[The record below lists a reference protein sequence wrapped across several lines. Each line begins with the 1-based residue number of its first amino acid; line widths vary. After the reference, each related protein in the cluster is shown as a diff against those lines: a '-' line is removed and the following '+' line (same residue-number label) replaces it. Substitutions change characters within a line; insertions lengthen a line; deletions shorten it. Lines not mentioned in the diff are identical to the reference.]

1 MRDIYRLEI
10 MVAIIGVFMIAM
22 SLLPPPSLT
31 GYVTGLNT
39 TFYMQEL
46 GLTID
51 SSNSYTLT
59 TLDGDLHLSS
69 FMLSGEVFGDGR
81 VEILLDNGKGQQY
94 LIYENVKRQKEFKT
108 RNLITGISAGITG
121 KAVSGTIED
130 EYTSN
135 ESETDVNEAKEGT
148 EKIGTF
154 LAITPK
160 KLLHYE
166 FTPLNKGD
174 EILKGLFYSE
184 CTETCEIP
192 RFMFYSDSYE
202 LIFRLESGTSIR
214 IDELKY
220 TLYE

>member
-1 MRDIYRLEI
+1 MLT
-10 MVAIIGVFMIAM
+10 MIGIFAIAM

-39 TFYMQEL
+39 TFYMQQL
-46 GLTID
+46 DLTID

-59 TLDGDLHLSS
+59 TTNGTLHLSS
-69 FMLSGEVFGDGR
+69 FMLSGEVFGNGR

-94 LIYENVKRQKEFKT
+94 LIYENVLRQKEFKT

-121 KAVSGTIED
+121 KAVSGAAEN
-130 EYTSN
+130 EYTPN
-135 ESETDVNEAKEGT
+135 ESGTDASEAKENT
-148 EKIGTF
+148 EKVGTF

-166 FTPLNKGD
+166 FTPLNEGD
-174 EILKGLFYSE
+174 EILTGEFYSE
-184 CTETCEIP
+184 CAETCEIP
-192 RFMFYSDSYE
+192 RFMFDSDSYE
-202 LIFRLESGTSIR
+202 LIFRLGAGTSLK